1 MSDSF
6 DSLSNQED
14 IQTHVMDAA
23 GDQSKGGKA
32 KEPKAAMEF
41 SLMMAP
47 LALIGIIVSC
57 LGFVS
62 LASADGDIGWLTE
75 MCASMRCQVV
85 IILLISAMPFLFTR
99 SLRLV
104 SLLLVILA
112 GANVALVSPMLLP
125 AKQKADAK
133 DFLSFQILQTNLENK
148 KAYEE
153 IVKQVQDLGPDI
165 FCVENLDEDSSRRL
179 NEQLPFYHRGGEFPD
194 AKGTG
199 IGIFCNHPM
208 SDMQVKKVGPDKL
221 PMVMAKVKFEFGNC
235 NVIALSAPAPSD
247 AASFK
252 KRNAYLD
259 AVGKEVSQLQ
269 GPVVVTGL
277 FNVAPYGAAFANLI
291 KTYNLTDGRIGN
303 GFNPNLHFGPTDI
316 VINRFPVDH
325 FLVSQN
331 IEVQK
336 YSVKPNSLGGSHA
349 PILGRFQIDEASAT
363 SSESAPSLTPV
374 LTPLVNEEKAD
385 TKEPA
390 EEQTK
395 KTSKKRKSR

>member
-1 MSDSF
+1 VSDSI
-6 DSLSNQED
+6 DDQSNQED
-14 IQTHVMDAA
+14 IQTQVMDAA

-57 LGFVS
+57 LGFLA
-62 LASADGDIGWLTE
+62 LASADGDIGWLAE
-75 MCASMRCQVV
+75 MCASMRCQIVV
-85 IILLISAMPFLFTR
+85 ILLISALPFLFTR

-133 DFLSFQILQTNLENK
+133 DFLSFQVLQTNLENK

-153 IVKQVQDLGPDI
+153 IVKQVQDIGPDI

-179 NEQLPFYHRGGEFPD
+179 NEQLPFYHRGAEFPD

-221 PMVMAKVKFEFGNC
+221 PVVMAKAKFEFGDC
-235 NVIALSAPAPSD
+235 NIVALSAPAPSD

-259 AVGKEVSQLQ
+259 AAGKEVSQLK

-277 FNVAPYGAAFANLI
+277 FNVTPYGAAFTNWI
-291 KTYNLTDGRIGN
+291 KTYNLIDGRIGN

-363 SSESAPSLTPV
+363 SSGAAPAATPAV
-374 LTPLVNEEKAD
+374 TPSVTEEKAE

-390 EEQTK
+390 EERAK
-395 KTSKKRKSR
+395 KPSKKRKSR